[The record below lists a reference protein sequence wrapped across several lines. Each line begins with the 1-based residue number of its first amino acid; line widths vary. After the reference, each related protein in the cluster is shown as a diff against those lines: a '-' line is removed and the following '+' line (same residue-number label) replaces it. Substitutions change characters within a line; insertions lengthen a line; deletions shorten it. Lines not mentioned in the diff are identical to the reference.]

1 MTQAILHERE
11 QARESIQYHYDVGN
25 RFYELWLDSR
35 MVYSCAMWRQDGY
48 TDDLDTA
55 QLCKLDYHI
64 DQSAAAKARRVLDV
78 GCGWGG
84 LLARCRERNPE
95 LEQAVG
101 LTLSAE
107 QKKYIDQFRKADA
120 IDCRLED
127 WHDHRASEPY
137 DSIVSIGAFEH
148 FATPDDSREIRRAKY
163 REFFEFCRSNLRKG
177 GILSLQTIAYLN
189 MKREDASKFMNTE
202 VFPNSDLPY
211 LQEIVEASSGC
222 LEIVA
227 LRNDRLDY
235 AHTCKLWSRRL
246 KVNRS
251 EAVAASDEATVLRY
265 EKYLQEGSV
274 GFFLGKL
281 SLLRITERKL

>member
-1 MTQAILHERE
+1 MMQAIVNERD
-11 QARESIQYHYDVGN
+11 QVRESIQYHYDVGN

-35 MVYSCAMWRQDGY
+35 MIYSCAMWPEGDY

-55 QLCKLDYHI
+55 QLRKLDYHI
-64 DQSAAAKARRVLDV
+64 DQSGAAKARRVLDV

-84 LLARCRERNPE
+84 LLARCRERNPG

-107 QKKYIDQFRKADA
+107 QKKYIDEFRKTDA

-127 WHDHRASEPY
+127 WHDHRTNQPF
-137 DSIVSIGAFEH
+137 DSIISIGAFEH
-148 FATPDDSREIRRAKY
+148 FAAPDDGRQTRQAKY

-177 GILSLQTIAYLN
+177 GLLSLQTIAYLN
-189 MKREDASKFMNTE
+189 MRREDASKFMNKE
-202 VFPNSDLPY
+202 IFPNSDLPY
-211 LQEIVEASSGC
+211 LEEIVEASSGC
-222 LEIVA
+222 FEIVA

-235 AHTCKLWSRRL
+235 AHTCKLWGRRL
-246 KVNRS
+246 KANRS
-251 EAVAASDEATVLRY
+251 EAVVVSDEATVRRY

-281 SLLRITERKL
+281 SLLRITGKKL